1 MCVNVS
7 VYVCQCVYM
16 HPGWSLEIF
25 VGENVYTI
33 NKNRKQKPLII
44 DLEQTSSNY
53 RMCIVNP
60 MCLTY

>member
-33 NKNRKQKPLII
+33 NKNKTKSFNHRAGTDFK
-44 DLEQTSSNY
+44 
-53 RMCIVNP
+53 
-60 MCLTY
+60 